1 MTDLVNHPPHYGA
14 DRYGFECIQLT
25 RWMPFCAGNAAKY
38 VFRAGAK
45 GDTVQDLEK
54 ALVYARWAVENG
66 EASFIGAHRREGE
79 RLYFEHLAEHTAHD
93 WRAAVLGHI
102 IFEEWSAVEE
112 LIDRWKR
119 LELESV

>member
-14 DRYGFECIQLT
+14 DRYGFECIELT

-45 GDTVQDLEK
+45 GDVVQDLEK

-66 EASFIGAHRREGE
+66 EASFLGARTAGRASGSTSSTWPTARRTTGAQPSSATSSS
-79 RLYFEHLAEHTAHD
+79 RNGPP
-93 WRAAVLGHI
+93 WRN
-102 IFEEWSAVEE
+102 
-112 LIDRWKR
+112 
-119 LELESV
+119 